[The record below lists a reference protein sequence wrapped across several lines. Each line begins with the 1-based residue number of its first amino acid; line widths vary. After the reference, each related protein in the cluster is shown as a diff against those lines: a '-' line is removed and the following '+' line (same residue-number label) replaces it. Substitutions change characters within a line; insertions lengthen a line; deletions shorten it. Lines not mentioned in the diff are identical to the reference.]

1 MSVSN
6 CSCRSGGLTI
16 SKPLGGLRKI
26 CSTKGSHDW
35 SIEWKI
41 NVLKQYKKWQMQ
53 RLHSQRHSVWTWS
66 CRTWTAGGRSLLR
79 VKCEKNSGCTGCLV
93 LVVVAMLRS
102 FETLV
107 GACEWAHRGW
117 FRCFGR
123 SVLCI
128 SDGVVLGWKR
138 FRKQWELTVYK
149 CWNEVT
155 PKKKG
160 KTEVGTISKKKR
172 KITKDPY

>member
-1 MSVSN
+1 MSVSYCN
-6 CSCRSGGLTI
+6 CRSGGLTI

-138 FRKQWELTVYK
+138 F
-149 CWNEVT
+149 WNNGSWRFISAGMRSPQRRMGKLKLEPF
-155 PKKKG
+155 PKRNEK
-160 KTEVGTISKKKR
+160 
-172 KITKDPY
+172 YQ